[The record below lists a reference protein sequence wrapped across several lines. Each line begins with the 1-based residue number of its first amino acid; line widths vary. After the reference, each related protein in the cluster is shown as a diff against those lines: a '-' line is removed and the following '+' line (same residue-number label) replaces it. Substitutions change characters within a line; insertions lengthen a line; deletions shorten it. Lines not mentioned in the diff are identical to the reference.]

1 MSVSETAA
9 AVAEREREGG
19 REVTSVGRAMH
30 TDAPN
35 PGGQE
40 LQLIVQQYEIRIGIK
55 VQSSLLP
62 FDAQALGRMQR
73 GRLDGKHTRT
83 VCKGE

>member
-1 MSVSETAA
+1 MSETAA
-9 AVAEREREGG
+9 AVAVAEREREGG
-19 REVTSVGRAMH
+19 REVTSVGRAMY

-40 LQLIVQQYEIRIGIK
+40 LQLIVQQNEIRIGIK

>member
-1 MSVSETAA
+1 
-9 AVAEREREGG
+9 
-19 REVTSVGRAMH
+19 MH
-30 TDAPN
+30 TDAPY

-62 FDAQALGRMQR
+62 FDAQTLGRMQ
-73 GRLDGKHTRT
+73 
-83 VCKGE
+83 